1 MSFLVRQCQRISRP
15 STTALYFTK
24 RQAHK
29 KTSIQVKLNDFVEG
43 VGIKDEVVLVRPGLM
58 RNILYPSGKA
68 TYVASYNGPRNRIL
82 EAKENNQNHVED
94 ANVLAKAHSKQR
106 QQQANQLVGGLE
118 NVKLLEFKRAVV
130 PNSELT
136 FGSVTA
142 DDLVLKLK
150 EEYDLVLEKQAIEF
164 KSKGGRIKSLGEHI
178 VQVQIGD
185 KLTTITVVVKS
196 T

>member
-1 MSFLVRQCQRISRP
+1 MSFLARQCQRIFRP
-15 STTALYFTK
+15 SATALYLTK

-43 VGIKDEVVLVRPGLM
+43 VGIKDEIVLVRPGLM

-82 EAKENNQNHVED
+82 EDKENNQNHVED
-94 ANVLAKAHSKQR
+94 ANLLAKAHSEHR

-130 PNSELT
+130 PNSEST

-164 KSKGGRIKSLGEHI
+164 KSEGGRIKSLGDHI
-178 VQVQIGD
+178 VEVQIGN
-185 KLTTITVVVKS
+185 KSTTITVVVKS